1 MAPDGLKKSRCD
13 VGIKKEATVTE
24 VKFYRN
30 KMTGIKSQPHRIG
43 KTDDGQGIYMALEGW
58 EPLDENENPIEVQA
72 DDEGRWI
79 I

>member
-1 MAPDGLKKSRCD
+1 LTEKG
-13 VGIKKEATVTE
+13 VGTVVE

-43 KTDDGQGIYMALEGW
+43 QTEDGHGIYMALEGW
-58 EPLDENENPIEVQA
+58 EPLDEEENPIEVQA
-72 DDEGRWI
+72 DNKGRWI

>member
-1 MAPDGLKKSRCD
+1 MAD
-13 VGIKKEATVTE
+13 

-43 KTDDGQGIYMALEGW
+43 DTDDGHGIYMALEGW
-58 EPLDENENPIEVQA
+58 EPLDGDENPIEVQA

>member
-1 MAPDGLKKSRCD
+1 
-13 VGIKKEATVTE
+13 

-30 KMTGIKSQPHRIG
+30 KMTGIKSQPHRLG
-43 KTDDGQGIYMALEGW
+43 KTDDGHGIYMALEGW
-58 EPLDENENPIEVQA
+58 EPLDEDENPIEVQA